1 MKSKQRVIYYRDEQN
16 DEFAGDDITPK
27 KIDGSYRYLRE
38 DLPGR
43 AAHVLCYHVLAIP
56 LAFFYMKLYFGH
68 RVVNREIL
76 RKAEPGAFFLY
87 GNHTHPIAD
96 ALIPTM
102 VSMPKEVSVIV
113 HPNNVSM
120 PVLGRITPSLG
131 ALPLPDDR
139 EAAKH
144 FLQAITTRVRQ
155 GSCIMIYPEA
165 HIWPYYTKIRP
176 FPDTSFRYP
185 VQYRTPV
192 YCLTNTYQKRRY
204 GSRPRL
210 VTYLDGPFF
219 PDETL
224 PAAQQKKQ
232 LRNQVYEAMT
242 ARAKNSNLEVIRY
255 EKEKEEDTAG

>member
-1 MKSKQRVIYYRDEQN
+1 MKPKQRVIYYRDERN

-38 DLPGR
+38 DPLGK
-43 AAHVLCYHVLAIP
+43 AAHVLFYHIIAIP
-56 LAFFYMKLYFGH
+56 LALFYMKLYFGH

-76 RKAEPGAFFLY
+76 RKAKQGAFFLY

-96 ALIPTM
+96 ALVPTM
-102 VSMPKEVSVIV
+102 VCIPKDVSVIV

-144 FLQAITTRVRQ
+144 FLQAITSRVQ
-155 GSCIMIYPEA
+155 KGNCIMIYPEA

-192 YCLTNTYQKRRY
+192 YCLTNTYQKRRH

-219 PDETL
+219 PDESL
-224 PAAQQKKQ
+224 SGAQQKKQ
-232 LRNQVYEAMT
+232 LREQVYKAMT
-242 ARAKNSNLEVIRY
+242 ERAKNSNLEVIRY
-255 EKEKEEDTAG
+255 EKQEGEDTAG